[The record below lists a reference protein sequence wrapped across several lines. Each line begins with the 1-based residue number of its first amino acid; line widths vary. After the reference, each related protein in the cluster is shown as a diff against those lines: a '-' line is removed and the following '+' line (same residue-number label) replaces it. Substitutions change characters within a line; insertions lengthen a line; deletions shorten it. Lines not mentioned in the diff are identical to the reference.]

1 MTDNLRLDVRGLSEF
16 TMRQIDE
23 QAKEFSL
30 SRSAFVVML
39 LDDFAHDNA
48 AAKGI
53 ELSSNRLDNM
63 VSVLNTL
70 TKTFNEN
77 NSEVVKAL
85 NHFSESLDA
94 HTKQIQEEEL
104 TINAKL
110 DVLLDD

>member
-1 MTDNLRLDVRGLSEF
+1 MTYNLRLDVRGLSEF

-23 QAKEFSL
+23 RAKEFNL

>member
-1 MTDNLRLDVRGLSEF
+1 MKKQMEIHIRGLGEF
-16 TMRQIDE
+16 TVHQLDE
-23 QAKEFSL
+23 RAKEFNL

>member
-1 MTDNLRLDVRGLSEF
+1 MKKQMEIHIRGLSEF
-16 TMRQIDE
+16 TMHQLDE
-23 QAKEFSL
+23 RAKEFNL

-63 VSVLNTL
+63 VSVMNTM
-70 TKTFNEN
+70 TKTFNGN
-77 NSEVVKAL
+77 NSEIVKAL
-85 NHFSESLDA
+85 NHLSDSFNTL
-94 HTKQIQEEEL
+94 TKQIQEEEL